1 MKKRYLVTNL
11 FAVSLF
17 LTACGNNDV
26 AEALESTSSVDT
38 QKEQIVSNLNA
49 ITEQEKGLQ
58 GAFET
63 TLSEDESLS
72 TLADGTSGV
81 FENMDTRS
89 TALSELKE
97 ATTAMKDNQI
107 LLDEK
112 TSDELPQEEMD
123 QLTTSIEEL
132 TVTLDDYVTH
142 YETVLTEQENYFT
155 DLGKGEATY
164 ETLTAGMETINEQDS
179 KTKELLLQL
188 DQQLVEVQDSHKST
202 TESLNKLNESSK

>member
-26 AEALESTSSVDT
+26 AEALESTSTVDT
-38 QKEQIVSNLNA
+38 QKEQVVSDLNA

-58 GAFET
+58 GTFET

-72 TLADGTSGV
+72 TLADGTAGV
-81 FENMDTRS
+81 FENIDARS

-97 ATTAMKDNQI
+97 TTTSMKEEQI

-112 TSDELPQEEMD
+112 TSNELPQKEMD
-123 QLTTSIEEL
+123 QLTTNIEEL
-132 TVTLDDYVTH
+132 TATLDDYVTH
-142 YETVLTEQENYFT
+142 YETVLTEQESYFT
-155 DLGKGEATY
+155 DLGKDEATY
-164 ETLTAGMETINEQDS
+164 ETLTTGMETINEQDT

-188 DQQLVEVQDSHKST
+188 DQQLVKFQDSHKKT
-202 TESLNKLNESSK
+202 AESLNELNESSN

>member
-38 QKEQIVSNLNA
+38 QKEQIVSDLNA
-49 ITEQEKGLQ
+49 ITEQEKELQ
-58 GAFET
+58 SAFET

-81 FENMDTRS
+81 FENMDARS

-97 ATTAMKDNQI
+97 TTTTMKDNQI

-155 DLGKGEATY
+155 DLGKEEATY

>member
-38 QKEQIVSNLNA
+38 QKEQIVSDLNA

-155 DLGKGEATY
+155 DLGKEEATY